1 MSIHINMNYSE
12 FVCEIHI
19 QSLSLQVYVKRKRRN
34 LMKGRL
40 HTFIA
45 FHLIVRNE
53 KKSTYEH
60 HIIWLVREI
69 ILHSKIYNRKVELT
83 YVLKI
88 Y

>member
-1 MSIHINMNYSE
+1 
-12 FVCEIHI
+12 
-19 QSLSLQVYVKRKRRN
+19 
-34 LMKGRL
+34 MKGRL

-53 KKSTYEH
+53 QKKSTYEH

-69 ILHSKIYNRKVELT
+69 ILHSKIYKRNVELT